1 MTYNNWKRWHQ
12 AQNGSAGNRAVGGL
26 ADLLKGGT
34 AAEKLATLR
43 GEEGTVWLAVHP
55 EGQITFIHHVHIH
68 GGTRVQPAAEV
79 LALVGDGPAA
89 YPIRLSIDEAAKY
102 QDVAA
107 APAW

>member
-55 EGQITFIHHVHIH
+55 EGQITFLHHVHVH
-68 GGTRVQPAAEV
+68 GGTRVQPVAEV
-79 LALVGDGPAA
+79 LALVGGGPTA
-89 YPIRLSIDEAAKY
+89 
-102 QDVAA
+102 
-107 APAW
+107 